1 MKQIFTCCI
10 ILFLIAVSST
20 EAAAQTAQG
29 IKSVTEIS
37 LDSKEKETTRAFKA
51 YDEIGNLIEE
61 KEFDDDGKL
70 KDHVK
75 YEYNSGGLKVKEI
88 HFTADGKPA
97 EITTYE
103 YDSKGNRIAKTETDG
118 SGKVK
123 SRKKYVYE
131 FY

>member
-1 MKQIFTCCI
+1 MKQIFAHCI
-10 ILFLIAVSST
+10 ILFLVAFSC
-20 EAAAQTAQG
+20 EKAAAQTAQG

-37 LDSKEKETTRAFKA
+37 LDGKDKETTRSFKS
-51 YDEIGNLIEE
+51 YDETGNLIEQ

-75 YEYNSGGLKVKEI
+75 YEYNSGGQKVKEI

-103 YDSKGNRIAKTETDG
+103 YDIKGNRIAKTETDG